1 MVDREEMW
9 RFRQTTRNAASTT
22 SGLVAARS
30 RLYRSSAGES
40 GASLVEF
47 ALILPLLLSLLFGV
61 IEMAWAFSQVSDVR
75 HGAREGARVAAVDV
89 GTVAAIGQT
98 TCDRMD
104 VISPAQNVSVN
115 LTPVASSPTNP
126 GEGSLGALA
135 QISVSA
141 DLKTLTG
148 FFDFILAGKT
158 LTSTVEFR
166 LEQPSGGSGDS
177 VWWAEATSGTDTYTC
192 P

>member
-1 MVDREEMW
+1 MW
-9 RFRQTTRNAASTT
+9 TLLRPKGNAAST
-22 SGLVAARS
+22 SPEVVVARS
-30 RLYRSSAGES
+30 RPVSREDGES
-40 GASLVEF
+40 GATLVEF

-61 IEMAWAFSQVSDVR
+61 IEMAWAFSQVSDIR

-89 GTVAAIGQT
+89 GTIAAVGQT

-104 VISPAQNVSVN
+104 VISPSQNVSVT
-115 LTPVASSPTNP
+115 LTPVASSPGNP

-141 DLKTLTG
+141 DLNTLTG
-148 FFDFILAGKT
+148 FFDFLLGGKT

-166 LEQPSGGSGDS
+166 LEQPESGDGDS
-177 VWWAEATSGTDTYTC
+177 AWWADAAGGTDTYSC
-192 P
+192 L

>member
-1 MVDREEMW
+1 MDE
-9 RFRQTTRNAASTT
+9 AA
-22 SGLVAARS
+22 AES
-30 RLYRSSAGES
+30 RLPRSSTRES

-61 IEMAWAFSQVSDVR
+61 IEMAWAFSQMSDVR
-75 HGAREGARVAAVDV
+75 HGAREGARAAAVDV

-104 VISPAQNVSVN
+104 VISPSQNVDVV
-115 LTPVASSPTNP
+115 LTPVASSPSNP

-148 FFDFILAGKT
+148 FFDFMLAGKT

-166 LEQPSGGSGDS
+166 LEQPNSGAGDS
-177 VWWAEATSGTDTYTC
+177 AWWAEASGGTDTYAC